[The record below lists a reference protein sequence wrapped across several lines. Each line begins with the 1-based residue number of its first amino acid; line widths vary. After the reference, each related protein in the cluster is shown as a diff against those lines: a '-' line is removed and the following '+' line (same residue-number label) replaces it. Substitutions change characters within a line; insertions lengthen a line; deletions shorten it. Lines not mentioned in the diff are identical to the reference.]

1 MCDGSMDSV
10 VADSLA
16 QVLRYVETGPK
27 VCCDYVARPALAW
40 GRKVDLR
47 YVRRGGLGRY
57 A

>member
-47 YVRRGGLGRY
+47 YVQY
-57 A
+57 WAV